1 MSQYAT
7 ATDLARFG
15 APAASLAAFDG
26 TAQTAAL
33 VAASAVADG
42 FLAKRF
48 ALPLSTWGDDLRKH
62 VSWIAAYD
70 LLSARGFREDAL
82 GADTLEARHDKA
94 MAWLRGIA
102 AGSVEP
108 QGITDASPTTRETA
122 GVVVVSRT
130 RRGW

>member
-7 ATDLARFG
+7 TTDLARFG
-15 APAASLAAFDG
+15 APAAALSAFDS

-42 FLAKRF
+42 FLARRF
-48 ALPLSTWGDDLRKH
+48 TLPLAAWGDDLRKH
-62 VSWIAAYD
+62 VCWIAAYD
-70 LLSARGFREDAL
+70 LVSGRGFREDAL
-82 GADTLEARHDKA
+82 GADTLEGRYDKA
-94 MAWLRGIA
+94 IAWLRGIA

-108 QGITDASPTTRETA
+108 QGVTDASPTTRETA